1 MNAILESHITAA
13 LGRDRAQAD
22 GSGAGRKNP
31 SQNHIATWSQDYGPG
46 RQETA
51 KAAMDATRFTTV
63 SSGNNDGDSG
73 AVRKDRL
80 DNGVSR
86 LRPSL
91 WTQMNEHL
99 CAGTKVLA
107 VCVGLVAFIA
117 VI

>member
-13 LGRDRAQAD
+13 LGRDRAPAD
-22 GSGAGRKNP
+22 GGGTRDQIKPKNDR
-31 SQNHIATWSQDYGPG
+31 STWAADYGA
-46 RQETA
+46 RSAETQ
-51 KAAMDATRFTTV
+51 KAAMDATRFPTV

-107 VCVGLVAFIA
+107 VCVGLVAFIV